1 MKKEI
6 SLVEALVGFE
16 FKLKHL
22 DGTIYT
28 IYTSRGEV
36 LGDKD
41 KKVVRG
47 LGLPFFK
54 DPMSYGNLIINFHVN
69 MPERGEFD
77 KEQLLELAKLLPGK
91 VSDRPKDN
99 NYQMLEDFDRENVN
113 SNEEGGE
120 KSPEEEEAEDQEA
133 AGGCQAQ

>member
-99 NYQMLEDFDRENVN
+99 NY
-113 SNEEGGE
+113 
-120 KSPEEEEAEDQEA
+120 
-133 AGGCQAQ
+133 